1 MPYDKRQMYEFDVR
15 VPLMI
20 RGPGIKPGQV
30 RSVSNQTLIKLG
42 QVRSISNQTLVR
54 PGQVRSVS
62 NQAFIWKM
70 VLRSVLQ
77 FLALDIPTV

>member
-30 RSVSNQTLIKLG
+30 RSVSYQHLSSGK
-42 QVRSISNQTLVR
+42 
-54 PGQVRSVS
+54 
-62 NQAFIWKM
+62 
-70 VLRSVLQ
+70 
-77 FLALDIPTV
+77 